1 MKGGK
6 VFPMPQKVVI
16 LAPLPHCGNFA
27 LNRHFESS
35 PLPFSTLPSLPL
47 FHAALPR
54 TLHSFFPPGL
64 FPTDRTHAMKLY
76 LDSHTNTHV
85 VTGYGDD
92 HVMIDKERYEGNLLL
107 TANRIVTGWAPA
119 AGGDLAGL
127 TEADLAETAGLGA
140 QILIV
145 GTGRRQRFPQPQ
157 LLRPLVEARIGFEFM
172 DFAAACRTYNILVG
186 EGRAVAL
193 ALLHERAA

>member
-1 MKGGK
+1 
-6 VFPMPQKVVI
+6 
-16 LAPLPHCGNFA
+16 
-27 LNRHFESS
+27 
-35 PLPFSTLPSLPL
+35 
-47 FHAALPR
+47 
-54 TLHSFFPPGL
+54 
-64 FPTDRTHAMKLY
+64 MKLY
-76 LDSHTNTHV
+76 LDNPANTHV

-92 HVMIDKERYEGNLLL
+92 HVMIDKQRHEGNLLL
-107 TANRIVTGWAPA
+107 TASRIVTDWAPA

-127 TEADLAETAGLGA
+127 TEADLAAAAGLGA